1 MERQVYPV
9 PDGPSGSKGI
19 FGYLLIGLLIG
30 AALIMYI
37 KIKNENGKE
46 E

>member
-19 FGYLLIGLLIG
+19 FDYLLIGLLIG
-30 AALIMYI
+30 ILIIYI
-37 KIKNENGKE
+37 KNKNENGKE

>member
-30 AALIMYI
+30 ILIIYI
-37 KIKNENGKE
+37 KNKNENGKE

>member
-9 PDGPSGSKGI
+9 PDGPSGPKGF
-19 FGYLLIGLLIG
+19 FGYLVIGLVI

-37 KIKNENGKE
+37 KMKNENGKE

>member
-1 MERQVYPV
+1 MEKQVYPV

-19 FGYLLIGLLIG
+19 FSYLLIGLLIG
-30 AALIMYI
+30 ILIIYI
-37 KIKNENGKE
+37 KNKNENGKE